1 MESSMR
7 QKTSIR
13 LLLLFLVV
21 IVLTACGS
29 GARRADFTEQACE
42 TQGSVYWIK
51 LESFDAV
58 ARKDAALADESTAD
72 IVERATAIVEPATLN
87 LVFSSQGVSFHGFST
102 RAFAVNYKN
111 VTYLRFADETGH
123 QGALVIDYIDDHQ
136 RDGSDREASQES
148 VAGLSMSCTDGLQEY
163 LNKQGVTLAS

>member
-1 MESSMR
+1 MR

-58 ARKDAALADESTAD
+58 ARKDAALADENSARRMQEAVMRGLGRPFRPNEIVFVSSLPMTRNQKIMRRLVRAVFTQSPPGDTSSLVNPEAVEELKTILAD
-72 IVERATAIVEPATLN
+72 RVE
-87 LVFSSQGVSFHGFST
+87 
-102 RAFAVNYKN
+102 K
-111 VTYLRFADETGH
+111 
-123 QGALVIDYIDDHQ
+123 
-136 RDGSDREASQES
+136 ES
-148 VAGLSMSCTDGLQEY
+148 
-163 LNKQGVTLAS
+163 NR